1 MGNAPPVADER
12 IQKTQERMQLT
23 KRDIAGFW
31 KVFRK
36 FDREHEGT
44 ITMETF
50 FIDICQEERNLF
62 GDAIFDLIDTEDT
75 ACIEFGEF
83 VQGVCTFAMFTVTDV
98 LRFSFFIFDKDKNG
112 YIDKDELDLFVNT
125 LHTGGM
131 GANIMQALKAIDFN
145 GDGKF
150 DFMEFSALHEKFPTV
165 LYPAFRLQ
173 QQMCSNI
180 MGAQWWHRKKAFM
193 QNAKEDE
200 LRELEKQRRIE
211 EKRAHKARN
220 QQIRAEMGL
229 GNYYS
234 FAKKNRMKRDYLER
248 MQPLAEVYLDAD
260 NQVQIKYPDP
270 IKKMGDEQFQENDD
284 DEEDGNK
291 GSRAQ

>member
-1 MGNAPPVADER
+1 
-12 IQKTQERMQLT
+12 
-23 KRDIAGFW
+23 
-31 KVFRK
+31 
-36 FDREHEGT
+36 
-44 ITMETF
+44 
-50 FIDICQEERNLF
+50 
-62 GDAIFDLIDTEDT
+62 
-75 ACIEFGEF
+75 
-83 VQGVCTFAMFTVTDV
+83 
-98 LRFSFFIFDKDKNG
+98 
-112 YIDKDELDLFVNT
+112 
-125 LHTGGM
+125 
-131 GANIMQALKAIDFN
+131 
-145 GDGKF
+145 
-150 DFMEFSALHEKFPTV
+150 
-165 LYPAFRLQ
+165 
-173 QQMCSNI
+173 

-211 EKRAHKARN
+211 EKRVHKARN

-270 IKKMGDEQFQENDD
+270 IKKMGDEQFEEKDD